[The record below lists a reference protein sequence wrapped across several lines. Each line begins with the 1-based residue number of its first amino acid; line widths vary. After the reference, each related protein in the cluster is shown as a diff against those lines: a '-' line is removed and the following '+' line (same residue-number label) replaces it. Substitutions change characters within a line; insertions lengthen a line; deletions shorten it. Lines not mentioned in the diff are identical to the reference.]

1 MIDMEMMAQ
10 YYSFNLSPEQIRFV
24 GMVWL
29 IVMAAVV
36 VFDLKTWLR
45 PPAPRHNGEPPIS
58 R

>member
-1 MIDMEMMAQ
+1 MEMMAQ
-10 YYSFNLSPEQIRFV
+10 YHSFILSPDQIGSV

-36 VFDLKTWLR
+36 VFDLNRWLR
-45 PPAPRHNGEPPIS
+45 PPAPTRDRHDPLS